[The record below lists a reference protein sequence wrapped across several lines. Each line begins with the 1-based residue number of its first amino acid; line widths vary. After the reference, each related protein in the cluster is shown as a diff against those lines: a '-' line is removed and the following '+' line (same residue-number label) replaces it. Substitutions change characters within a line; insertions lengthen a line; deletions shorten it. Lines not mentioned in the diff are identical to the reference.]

1 MQRRSKRADL
11 YNLLCYDLSGA
22 CTQAPPPL
30 PADRTPGPEFKPKD
44 KKTRDVEQ
52 MMRKMREENPNMPG
66 MSMYSKV
73 QLHMLDFTFTFS
85 TDSDTYVYSYWSNYF
100 LCLAGRSNEQ

>member
-1 MQRRSKRADL
+1 MTNLSPLLPWNSQGTKRANL

-22 CTQAPPPL
+22 CKHNPPPL
-30 PADRTPGPEFKPKD
+30 PPDRTPGPEFQPKD
-44 KKTRDVEQ
+44 SKTREIEQ

-73 QLHMLDFTFTFS
+73 SIQKRLYD
-85 TDSDTYVYSYWSNYF
+85 
-100 LCLAGRSNEQ
+100 G